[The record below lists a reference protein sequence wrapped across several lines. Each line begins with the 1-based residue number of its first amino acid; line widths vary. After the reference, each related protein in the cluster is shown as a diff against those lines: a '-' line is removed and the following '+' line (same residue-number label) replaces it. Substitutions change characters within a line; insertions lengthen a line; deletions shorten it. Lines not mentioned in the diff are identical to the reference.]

1 VTANSLFEGVTRHRR
16 FLPAAHEFRFSLFL
30 FLLEHEDSGSD
41 AMTSESI
48 RALGGSIWPAIRFER
63 SDYLDGDTSV
73 SLGDAIRHLVE
84 VLTGHAPNGRVLT
97 LTQLRANG
105 YVFNPI
111 TVHYCLAAGTQPDG
125 SERIDVVVLEV
136 TNTPWKERHWYV
148 IDARPGAVAD
158 HDQSVSVAVTDERGR
173 IRSEFAKA
181 MHVSPFLQ
189 MESTYRFTAMPPDD
203 RLWFRLESI
212 ESHDGEDV
220 KVFDADLSLKRLP
233 LTVQSIRSQVLRHP
247 FQTVRV
253 WLNIHMNAARLA
265 LKRVPFVR
273 HPDRSR

>member
-1 VTANSLFEGVTRHRR
+1 MSTSSLYEGVTRHRR
-16 FLPAAHEFRFSLFL
+16 FSPVTHEFRFPLFL
-30 FLLEHEDSGSD
+30 FLLEHDGSGSD
-41 AMTSESI
+41 RSTSESI
-48 RALGGSIWPAIRFER
+48 RAVGGSIWPAIRFER
-63 SDYLDGDTSV
+63 SDYLDGDRSL

-84 VLTGHAPNGRVLT
+84 VRTGHAPKGRVLT
-97 LTQLRANG
+97 LTQLRTNG

-111 TVHYCLAAGTQPDG
+111 TVHYCLSAEPQDDG

-148 IDARPGAVAD
+148 IDARPGACADRDHGVAI
-158 HDQSVSVAVTDERGR
+158 AETDESGR

-181 MHVSPFLQ
+181 LHVSPFLQ
-189 MESTYRFTAMPPDD
+189 MDSTYRFTAIPPHD
-203 RLWFRLESI
+203 RVWFRLESI
-212 ESHDGEDV
+212 ESHDGGDV
-220 KVFDADLSLKRLP
+220 KIFDADLSLTRLP
-233 LTVQSIRSQVLRHP
+233 LTAESLLAQVRRHP

-253 WLNIHMNAARLA
+253 WSSIHRHAIRLA

>member
-1 VTANSLFEGVTRHRR
+1 MSAGSLYEGVTRHRR
-16 FLPAAHEFRFSLFL
+16 FLPAHHEFRFPLFL
-30 FLLEHEDSGSD
+30 FLLEHEGTDSDDSI
-41 AMTSESI
+41 SESI
-48 RALGGSIWPAIRFER
+48 RSVGGRIWPAIRFER
-63 SDYLDGDTSV
+63 SDYLDGDRSM
-73 SLGDAIRHLVE
+73 SLGDAIRQLVTDR
-84 VLTGHAPNGRVLT
+84 TGQAPNGQVLT

-111 TVHYCLAAGTQPDG
+111 TVHYCLAATAPKDG

-158 HDQSVSVAVTDERGR
+158 HDRSVSVAVTDERGR

-181 MHVSPFLQ
+181 MHVSPFLE
-189 MESTYRFTAMPPDD
+189 MESVYRFTAMPPDD

-233 LTVQSIRSQVLRHP
+233 LTAQSLRAQVRRHP

-253 WLNIHMNAARLA
+253 WSGIHLNAARLA
-265 LKRVPFVR
+265 MKRVPFVR

>member
-1 VTANSLFEGVTRHRR
+1 M
-16 FLPAAHEFRFSLFL
+16 P
-30 FLLEHEDSGSD
+30 
-41 AMTSESI
+41 
-48 RALGGSIWPAIRFER
+48 
-63 SDYLDGDTSV
+63 
-73 SLGDAIRHLVE
+73 LGDAIRHLVE
-84 VLTGHAPNGRVLT
+84 VRTGRAPNGRVLT
-97 LTQLRANG
+97 LTQLRVNG

-111 TVHYCLAAGTQPDG
+111 TVHYCLAAKSESDG
-125 SERIDVVVLEV
+125 AERIDVVVLEV

-158 HDQSVSVAVTDERGR
+158 RDRSVSVGVTDERGR
-173 IRSEFAKA
+173 VRSEFAKA
-181 MHVSPFLQ
+181 LHVSPFLQ

-233 LTVQSIRSQVLRHP
+233 LTAQTLRTQVRRHP
-247 FQTVRV
+247 LQTFRV
-253 WLNIHMNAARLA
+253 WLSIHLNAVRLA

-273 HPDRSR
+273 HPNRGR

>member
-1 VTANSLFEGVTRHRR
+1 MTANSLFEGVTRHRR

-41 AMTSESI
+41 GATFESI

-63 SDYLDGDTSV
+63 SDYLDGDTSMP
-73 SLGDAIRHLVE
+73 LGDAIRHLVE
-84 VLTGHAPNGRVLT
+84 VRTGHAPNGRVLT

-148 IDARPGAVAD
+148 IDARLGAVAD

-173 IRSEFAKA
+173 IRSEFAKS

-189 MESTYRFTAMPPDD
+189 MIRRIGSRRCRPTIDFGSGWKASNPT
-203 RLWFRLESI
+203 L
-212 ESHDGEDV
+212 V
-220 KVFDADLSLKRLP
+220 K
-233 LTVQSIRSQVLRHP
+233 T
-247 FQTVRV
+247 
-253 WLNIHMNAARLA
+253 
-265 LKRVPFVR
+265 
-273 HPDRSR
+273 

>member
-1 VTANSLFEGVTRHRR
+1 MTANSLYEGVTRHRR
-16 FLPAAHEFRFSLFL
+16 FVPAAHEFRFPLFL

-41 AMTSESI
+41 ALTSESI
-48 RALGGSIWPAIRFER
+48 RALGGSMWPAIRFNR
-63 SDYLDGDTSV
+63 SDYLDGDRSV
-73 SLGDAIRHLVE
+73 PLGDAIRQLVQ
-84 VLTGHAPNGRVLT
+84 VRTGHAPTGRVLT

-148 IDARPGAVAD
+148 IDARLGAVAD

-189 MESTYRFTAMPPDD
+189 MESTYRFTAMPPED

-220 KVFDADLSLKRLP
+220 KVFDADLSLKRLA
-233 LTVQSIRSQVLRHP
+233 LTAKSLRAQVRRHP

-273 HPDRSR
+273 HPRRGR

>member
-1 VTANSLFEGVTRHRR
+1 MTANSLYEGVTRHRR
-16 FLPAAHEFRFSLFL
+16 FLPSAHEFRFPLFL
-30 FLLEHEDSGSD
+30 FLLEHENSGSD
-41 AMTSESI
+41 GATSESI
-48 RALGGSIWPAIRFER
+48 RALGGSIWPAIRFNR
-63 SDYLDGDTSV
+63 SDYLDGNRSIP
-73 SLGDAIRHLVE
+73 LGDAIRHLVE
-84 VLTGHAPNGRVLT
+84 ARTGNAPNGRVLT

-111 TVHYCLAAGTQPDG
+111 TVHYCLAAESESDG
-125 SERIDVVVLEV
+125 AERIDVVVLEV

-173 IRSEFAKA
+173 VRSEFAKSL
-181 MHVSPFLQ
+181 HVSPFLQ
-189 MESTYRFTAMPPDD
+189 MESTYRFTAVPPDD

-233 LTVQSIRSQVLRHP
+233 LTAQSLRAQVLRHP
-247 FQTVRV
+247 FQTFRV
-253 WLNIHMNAARLA
+253 WLGIHLNAVRLA

-273 HPDRSR
+273 HPNRGR

>member
-1 VTANSLFEGVTRHRR
+1 M
-16 FLPAAHEFRFSLFL
+16 PAAHEFRFSLFL

-41 AMTSESI
+41 AVTSESI
-48 RALGGSIWPAIRFER
+48 RALGGSMWPAIRFER

-84 VLTGHAPNGRVLT
+84 VRTGRAPNGRVLT

-212 ESHDGEDV
+212 ESHAGEDV

-233 LTVQSIRSQVLRHP
+233 LTAQSIRSQVLRHP

-253 WLNIHMNAARLA
+253 WLNIHLNAARLA

>member
-1 VTANSLFEGVTRHRR
+1 VPS
-16 FLPAAHEFRFSLFL
+16 AHEFRFPLFL

-41 AMTSESI
+41 GATSESI
-48 RALGGSIWPAIRFER
+48 RALGGSIWPAIRFNR
-63 SDYLDGDTSV
+63 SDYLDGNRSIP
-73 SLGDAIRHLVE
+73 LGDAIRHLVE
-84 VLTGHAPNGRVLT
+84 ARTGHAPNGRVLT

-111 TVHYCLAAGTQPDG
+111 TVHYCLAAESESDG
-125 SERIDVVVLEV
+125 AERIDVVVLEV

-148 IDARPGAVAD
+148 IDARTGAVAD

-173 IRSEFAKA
+173 VRSEFAKA
-181 MHVSPFLQ
+181 LHVSPFLQ
-189 MESTYRFTAMPPDD
+189 MESTYRFTAVPPDD

-233 LTVQSIRSQVLRHP
+233 LTAQSLRAQVLRHP
-247 FQTVRV
+247 FQTFRV
-253 WLNIHMNAARLA
+253 WLGIHLNAVRLA

-273 HPDRSR
+273 HPNRGR

>member
-1 VTANSLFEGVTRHRR
+1 M
-16 FLPAAHEFRFSLFL
+16 PAAHEFRFSLFL

-41 AMTSESI
+41 AVTSESI
-48 RALGGSIWPAIRFER
+48 RALGGSMWPAIRFER
-63 SDYLDGDTSV
+63 SDYLDGGTSV
-73 SLGDAIRHLVE
+73 PLGDAIRHLVE
-84 VLTGHAPNGRVLT
+84 VRTGHAPNGRVLT

-158 HDQSVSVAVTDERGR
+158 HDRSVSVAVTDERGR

-181 MHVSPFLQ
+181 MHVSPFLE
-189 MESTYRFTAMPPDD
+189 MESVYRFTAMPPDD

-233 LTVQSIRSQVLRHP
+233 LTAQSLRAQVRRHP

-253 WLNIHMNAARLA
+253 WSGIHLNAARLA